1 MVEPRFFEF
10 QFIWTRLY
18 YALISQEVMEKARM
32 ENSMLRVQIQAFWS
46 SYNSC
51 TEFQPPFCSRVWQ
64 PKFFTQTP
72 VFFLLCLLPNFVH
85 LPSQNIFSLN
95 FLFLTITLLTC
106 VSVDLKS
113 FAKSP
118 AFSFFFFLTMFGFHS
133 YGLSFSLSFPGSVKC
148 FLPLANVYGLNQVS

>member
-118 AFSFFFFLTMFGFHS
+118 AFSFFFFFN
-133 YGLSFSLSFPGSVKC
+133 YVWLSFLWFEFFTVISWV
-148 FLPLANVYGLNQVS
+148 N